1 MSIRHALSFLASMQH
16 TLNGKLNHDIP
27 LFKKI
32 CYNKTGVL
40 ESFLSSTNLFQIL
53 EYQVFFGMDEV
64 IYKKLDNLG
73 VVGYSDPDYNGC
85 LNSIKSMPGYLFT
98 LSG

>member
-1 MSIRHALSFLASMQH
+1 MQH
-16 TLNGKLNHDIP
+16 TLNGKLNHYIP
-27 LFKKI
+27 PFKEI
-32 CYNKTGVL
+32 CYNKIGVL

-53 EYQVFFGMDEV
+53 EYQVFFGTDEV
-64 IYKKLDNLG
+64 IYKKPDNLG

-85 LNSIKSMPGYLFT
+85 LDSIKSMSVYLFT